1 MDMKDDFQ
9 IENGVLVEY
18 LGEEAAPEIPDGVL
32 EIGEDAFFGAEIE
45 NVVIPCSVKII
56 GVSAFYS
63 CSNLKEVN
71 FPDSI
76 EEIREDAFSECEN
89 LIRVI
94 LPPKLKKVG
103 NNAFNGC
110 SSLEEVVFN
119 EGLEEI
125 GEDAFMFGGVFR
137 EVTLPSTLKKIG
149 DWAFAECSNLE
160 EVDMPLGAETGE
172 YTFSGTPYGERKERA
187 ARRSFDISRV
197 RREEERASKTVRK
210 RYLKGKGRHNAAQYT
225 AMNEKIY
232 IDLDSKGKKPL
243 RKAVFGGIFPFVVIW
258 MLFDFGILGGMSIS
272 GVFAKNPLMLLIL
285 LFFAVHLMPVW
296 IWIAGIVKA
305 VRGESNTTYAVTDKK
320 LYLCEEGKLT
330 YCDLED
336 IELAEEISSDS
347 VRVKTTDGCELN
359 LSGLKFPKD
368 FASRLSKL
376 VEKKRG
382 EAVAEKNKASEET
395 E

>member
-1 MDMKDDFQ
+1 MKDDFQ

-160 EVDMPLGAETGE
+160 EVDMPLGRRLENIRFRERLTAKG
-172 YTFSGTPYGERKERA
+172 RKERLA
-187 ARRSFDISRV
+187 DLSIYRELGAKRSGRAR
-197 RREEERASKTVRK
+197 
-210 RYLKGKGRHNAAQYT
+210 
-225 AMNEKIY
+225 
-232 IDLDSKGKKPL
+232 P
-243 RKAVFGGIFPFVVIW
+243 
-258 MLFDFGILGGMSIS
+258 
-272 GVFAKNPLMLLIL
+272 
-285 LFFAVHLMPVW
+285 
-296 IWIAGIVKA
+296 
-305 VRGESNTTYAVTDKK
+305 
-320 LYLCEEGKLT
+320 
-330 YCDLED
+330 
-336 IELAEEISSDS
+336 
-347 VRVKTTDGCELN
+347 
-359 LSGLKFPKD
+359 
-368 FASRLSKL
+368 
-376 VEKKRG
+376 
-382 EAVAEKNKASEET
+382 
-395 E
+395 